1 MQKRR
6 NAFVDEEGHNGVDA
20 GFDEIEGQ
28 DDGQQDAADGLH
40 RHTGK
45 DGGDDEVGGHHD
57 EPPRHDAAKQ
67 CDQCALFGLMLLIEE
82 ARDQHE
88 GAGGDDVHDDAIDAA
103 GGADGKPLHHR
114 NDDGGHQAVPGTE
127 SKGGD
132 HDGDIGGVVFQKLG
146 GGEDGEVDK
155 EYEHD
160 GEGGQQ
166 AELGQ
171 TAEFEIGV
179 CHGGYAPFI
188 DLQMFHRKTKAP
200 GTAKSRSGAPNTQK
214 SAVSSIRTVTVGEGI
229 APSRQRRGAVRGLG
243 SRWAPSPPVGNCTPP
258 RNILTPLYSLLGGCQ

>member
-1 MQKRR
+1 M
-6 NAFVDEEGHNGVDA
+6 
-20 GFDEIEGQ
+20 
-28 DDGQQDAADGLH
+28 
-40 RHTGK
+40 
-45 DGGDDEVGGHHD
+45 
-57 EPPRHDAAKQ
+57 
-67 CDQCALFGLMLLIEE
+67 
-82 ARDQHE
+82 
-88 GAGGDDVHDDAIDAA
+88 
-103 GGADGKPLHHR
+103 
-114 NDDGGHQAVPGTE
+114 
-127 SKGGD
+127 
-132 HDGDIGGVVFQKLG
+132 
-146 GGEDGEVDK
+146 DK

-200 GTAKSRSGAPNTQK
+200 GTAKSRSEAPNTQK

>member
-1 MQKRR
+1 
-6 NAFVDEEGHNGVDA
+6 
-20 GFDEIEGQ
+20 
-28 DDGQQDAADGLH
+28 
-40 RHTGK
+40 
-45 DGGDDEVGGHHD
+45 
-57 EPPRHDAAKQ
+57 
-67 CDQCALFGLMLLIEE
+67 MLPVKESGRENIR
-82 ARDQHE
+82 AR
-88 GAGGDDVHDDAIDAA
+88 GDDVHDDAVDPA

-171 TAEFEIGV
+171 TAEFGIGV
-179 CHGGYAPFI
+179 
-188 DLQMFHRKTKAP
+188 
-200 GTAKSRSGAPNTQK
+200 
-214 SAVSSIRTVTVGEGI
+214 
-229 APSRQRRGAVRGLG
+229 
-243 SRWAPSPPVGNCTPP
+243 
-258 RNILTPLYSLLGGCQ
+258 